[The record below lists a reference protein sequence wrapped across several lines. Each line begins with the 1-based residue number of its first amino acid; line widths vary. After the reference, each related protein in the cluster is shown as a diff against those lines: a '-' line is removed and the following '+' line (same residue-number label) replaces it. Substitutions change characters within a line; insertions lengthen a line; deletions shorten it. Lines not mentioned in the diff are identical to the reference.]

1 MALVENDK
9 GFKSGIYSIIVMK
22 CSFEA
27 VNTPLAVQVPVHSN
41 SWHIELAPC
50 FYSVH
55 LTVTSRMNV

>member
-27 VNTPLAVQVPVHSN
+27 VNTPLAVQGHSN
-41 SWHIELAPC
+41 SWHIELASC